1 MIVDDTFLFVGSSNI
16 NRRGLYHDG
25 EMNSFTIPQ
34 HLRGDPTNPARILRT
49 RLMAEHAGVSAE
61 MGQSLFADP
70 VAALHYFTSRSWY
83 QGAPRQP
90 LGFFGSMPTDVN
102 LGTADTVGGWIL
114 HLLIGA
120 AEETATPDV
129 WPLLVD
135 PTTSLD
141 PSPAKGP
148 HYP

>member
-1 MIVDDTFLFVGSSNI
+1 
-16 NRRGLYHDG
+16 
-25 EMNSFTIPQ
+25 MNSFTIPQ